1 MRYRHNLVSGV
12 PFFLLNFLLLGFYC
26 IRVYWHFFFHSFFIN
41 AYLTRQRSVAEPTIH
56 LGEYL
61 MCGYNGEHKNRVAYG
76 WVI

>member
-1 MRYRHNLVSGV
+1 MFGLWGSFF
-12 PFFLLNFLLLGFYC
+12 PFKFSSTRFLLYTCVLAF
-26 IRVYWHFFFHSFFIN
+26 FFFHSFFIN